1 MTDIENVIRG
11 IKHESR
17 NSGKCGH
24 YCPEEY
30 AAKCPYDP
38 DGLCIIHWGADA
50 IALLKA
56 EPPKEQEPRVLT
68 LEEVR
73 NSEGKALVL
82 ERRLTFGDGKSST
95 WWSWVL
101 YKNRVDECA
110 VFADVA
116 YVGNTFHQIDKY
128 GKEWRCWSARPTDE
142 QRKEVA
148 WE

>member
-1 MTDIENVIRG
+1 MPDIENVIRG

-50 IALLKA
+50 IALLK
-56 EPPKEQEPRVLT
+56 EQEPKILKIKEMEF
-68 LEEVR
+68 LEMAVFIET
-73 NSEGKALVL
+73 NGELEGKGTDLFLAIPYIYAVSQNTECGYLA
-82 ERRLTFGDGKSST
+82 F
-95 WWSWVL
+95 
-101 YKNRVDECA
+101 VD
-110 VFADVA
+110 
-116 YVGNTFHQIDKY
+116 GNTDVYDLEAHDY
-128 GKEWRCWSARPTDE
+128 GKTWRCWSARPTDE
-142 QRKEVA
+142 QRKAVK

>member
-50 IALLKA
+50 LALLKA

-68 LEEVR
+68 LEEVLAWAETPAEKR
-73 NSEGKALVL
+73 DPVFFEQKKGIGPSGWICNSLCPKEYYLCCL
-82 ERRLTFGDGKSST
+82 
-95 WWSWVL
+95 
-101 YKNRVDECA
+101 
-110 VFADVA
+110 
-116 YVGNTFHQIDKY
+116 DKDA
-128 GKEWRCWSARPTDE
+128 RCWTSRPTDE
-142 QRKEVA
+142 QRKAAE